1 MIERS
6 HLAIIREVDR
16 TGTLTGAAD
25 RLCLTQSALSHAI
38 KKLEVQ
44 LGTAVWLREGRNLRL
59 SQAGQQLLA
68 LANRLIPQIEHTEM
82 QIAQIA
88 KGQRGSLRIGMECHP
103 CYQWL
108 LKIVGPFLRDWP
120 DVDVG
125 VKQAFQ
131 FGGIAA
137 LFNYDIDVLV
147 TPDPLHKPGLKFTP
161 VFDYEQVI
169 VLPENHL
176 LADQEWLAPSQLID
190 EVLLSYPVE
199 VERLDI
205 FNQFFLPAGCAPRRH
220 KTIETTDILLQ
231 MVAAERGF
239 TALPDWLVAEYA
251 KKMPLRGIKMG
262 ENGVKKQI
270 FLGQR
275 ESEAEDEYLSY
286 FMVLAGKSIVEF

>member
-1 MIERS
+1 M
-6 HLAIIREVDR
+6 
-16 TGTLTGAAD
+16 
-25 RLCLTQSALSHAI
+25 
-38 KKLEVQ
+38 
-44 LGTAVWLREGRNLRL
+44 
-59 SQAGQQLLA
+59 
-68 LANRLIPQIEHTEM
+68 
-82 QIAQIA
+82 
-88 KGQRGSLRIGMECHP
+88 
-103 CYQWL
+103 
-108 LKIVGPFLRDWP
+108 
-120 DVDVG
+120 
-125 VKQAFQ
+125 
-131 FGGIAA
+131 
-137 LFNYDIDVLV
+137 
-147 TPDPLHKPGLKFTP
+147 HKPGLKFTP

-262 ENGVKKQI
+262 ESGVKKQI

>member
-1 MIERS
+1 
-6 HLAIIREVDR
+6 
-16 TGTLTGAAD
+16 
-25 RLCLTQSALSHAI
+25 
-38 KKLEVQ
+38 
-44 LGTAVWLREGRNLRL
+44 
-59 SQAGQQLLA
+59 
-68 LANRLIPQIEHTEM
+68 M

-108 LKIVGPFLRDWP
+108 LKIVAPFLRDWP
-120 DVDVG
+120 DVDVD

-239 TALPDWLVAEYA
+239 TALPDW
-251 KKMPLRGIKMG
+251 MG
-262 ENGVKKQI
+262 ESGVKKQI

>member
-16 TGTLTGAAD
+16 IGTLTGAAD
-25 RLCLTQSALSHAI
+25 SLCLTQSALSHAI
-38 KKLEVQ
+38 KKLELQ
-44 LGTAVWLREGRNLRL
+44 LGTVVWLREGRSLRL

-88 KGQRGSLRIGMECHP
+88 KGHRGSLRIGMECHP

-108 LKIVGPFLRDWP
+108 LTIVAPFLRDWP
-120 DVDVG
+120 DVDVD

-137 LFNYDIDVLV
+137 LFNYDIDLLV
-147 TPDPLHKPGLKFTP
+147 TPDPLYKPGLKFTP

-205 FNQFFLPAGCAPRRH
+205 FNQFFLPAGRAPRRH

-251 KKMPLRGIKMG
+251 KKMPLRGVKMG

-270 FLGQR
+270 FIGQR